1 MLFIC
6 ISKHILKAFFFQRI
20 FNAVSIMTSKHSL
33 GYNPFID
40 VHNDNHKNKRLKLRL
55 PPKFMKKPRILSLDE
70 PLKPESSKNYEHINK
85 NSDLIINNEI
95 QDDIRTDVDDVE
107 AERRDE
113 DRRIKS
119 SDFKK
124 QTKASF
130 DNDTENY
137 PFRTD
142 TDQLNRS
149 NFKRTKQNSESDD
162 DKFMIKTEQKTDE
175 ELIQECEETEEIAY
189 QEQPERVTQQK
200 HSRKEKSVSP
210 VKIESD
216 DILESIEVK
225 REGSCNDEVEKS
237 NETKN
242 GSFTRRSSDEGSS
255 SQVPNTDSEDTNDEE
270 DIPVQVRS
278 ELTLVAKSFPGLS
291 HKYKLMDKI
300 GEGTFSSV
308 YKAMDLR
315 DVTKKSFANVGWMSQ
330 MEYKRGHPLV
340 ALKLIYVTSS
350 PQRILN
356 ELQLLHSLVGCPN
369 VAPLVDA
376 LRYEDQVI
384 AVLPYYKHADFRD
397 FYRDLPLSGIR
408 IYMRELL
415 EALSFVH
422 EKKIIHRDIKPT
434 NFLYD
439 PFTRRGVLVDF
450 GLAEREC
457 VPDPSACP
465 CVKGGLSND
474 EIPPENILPTTGY
487 LKDDSRPGRR
497 ANRAGTRGFR
507 APEVLF
513 KCPNQTTKIDIWSA
527 GVMLLTLLARRFPFF
542 NSSDDIDA
550 LTELTAIF
558 GRDAMKKCARLHG
571 LGFECNLPHLEYM
584 HPFGSIVYVAVLLD
598 AREGDTFADDSPAWE
613 LLSALDKNGRPTD
626 TPLGKDY
633 AEALALLRECLTLD
647 YKERVTADEALQL
660 DFFTRH
666 TADTDEVLLG

>member
-1 MLFIC
+1 M
-6 ISKHILKAFFFQRI
+6 SSD
-20 FNAVSIMTSKHSL
+20 NSL
-33 GYNPFID
+33 GVNPFID
-40 VHNDNHKNKRLKLRL
+40 VQSDNHKNRRLKLRL
-55 PPKFMKKPRILSLDE
+55 PPKFMKKPRIIDLDI
-70 PLKPESSKNYEHINK
+70 PPK
-85 NSDLIINNEI
+85 DG
-95 QDDIRTDVDDVE
+95 
-107 AERRDE
+107 
-113 DRRIKS
+113 
-119 SDFKK
+119 
-124 QTKASF
+124 
-130 DNDTENY
+130 
-137 PFRTD
+137 
-142 TDQLNRS
+142 
-149 NFKRTKQNSESDD
+149 NSESHRHNDHELTRNPECQNDD
-162 DKFMIKTEQKTDE
+162 IGTVINKMRSEYHDDNKLRGDLDSTRLRETSSGNNIESGPYNNEANQPIAHKFRKIQHVSKSHCKRLIVKTEQKTDE
-175 ELIQECEETEEIAY
+175 ELIQECEEEEGARR
-189 QEQPERVTQQK
+189 QSEHVNDSHLKDTKR
-200 HSRKEKSVSP
+200 EKSVSP
-210 VKIESD
+210 VKIESND
-216 DILESIEVK
+216 SLGSIEIK
-225 REGSCNDEVEKS
+225 REEIQNDEVVRCTETGVIDSRSKS
-237 NETKN
+237 RPFSEEEN
-242 GSFTRRSSDEGSS
+242 S
-255 SQVPNTDSEDTNDEE
+255 SQVSDTGSEDTSEE
-270 DIPVQVRS
+270 DDVPEQVRI
-278 ELTLVAKSFPGLS
+278 EMTLVAKSFPGLS
-291 HKYKLMDKI
+291 QKYKLMDKI

-308 YKAMDLR
+308 YKALDLQ
-315 DVTKKSFANVGWMSQ
+315 DLTKKSFANFGWMSQ
-330 MEYKRGHPLV
+330 MEYKRKHPLV

-356 ELQLLHSLVGCPN
+356 ELQLLHNLIGCPN

-450 GLAEREC
+450 GLAEKESSS
-457 VPDPSACP
+457 DPNACP
-465 CVKGGLSND
+465 CVRGGLATE

-550 LTELTAIF
+550 LTELTTIF
-558 GRDAMKKCARLHG
+558 GRDAMKECAKLHG
-571 LGFECNLPHLEYM
+571 LGFECNLPRVEYA
-584 HPFGSIVYVAVLLD
+584 HSLGSIIYVAVLLD

-613 LLSALDKNGRPTD
+613 LLSALDKKGKPAE
-626 TPLGKDY
+626 TPLGKEY
-633 AEALALLRECLTLD
+633 AEALALLQACLMLD
-647 YKERVTADEALQL
+647 YKKRVTADEALQL

-666 TADTDEVLLG
+666 TTDTDEVLLG